1 MNLRAEADRVLAGAV
16 LTRDE
21 SRALFGEALVEDVDQ
36 EALADLLTGMA
47 RRGESVEEIIGGAQ
61 ALRAA
66 MIPFVHDAPDAVDT
80 CGTGGDGLGSFNLST
95 AASLVAAAA
104 GARVVKHGA
113 RSVSSKC
120 GSADLLEAA
129 GVCLELDPAQA
140 RVVFDEVG
148 MVFLFAPAFHPAM
161 RFVAPV
167 RKRLGIRTIFNYLG
181 PLCSPG
187 GVRRQLLGVGVG
199 AQLDDYAVALA
210 ALGAERAYVVHGA
223 GGADE
228 LTLAG
233 PNHVRA
239 VGSVPE
245 PAFDARELG
254 LPPAPVE
261 SLAGGEAAENLSML
275 ESLLSGEKGPVRDT
289 VLQNTAATLVV
300 AGVCESPLEA
310 LARGAEAIDSGGGR
324 RVLDELVQVSARV
337 EGGV

>member
-1 MNLRAEADRVLAGAV
+1 MSLRAEADRVMAGER
-16 LTRDE
+16 LTRAE
-21 SRALFGEALVEDVDQ
+21 SRELFGGALIEGADQ
-36 EALADLLTGMA
+36 RALADLLVA
-47 RRGESVEEIIGGAQ
+47 LAERGETVEEIIGGAQ

-66 MIPFVHDAPDAVDT
+66 MVPFDHDALEAVDT

-129 GVCLELDPAQA
+129 GVRLELNPEQA
-140 RVVFDEVG
+140 RTVFDEVG

-167 RKRLGIRTIFNYLG
+167 RRELGIRTIFNFLG

-187 GVRRQLLGVGVG
+187 GVRRQLLGVGVE
-199 AQLDDYAVALA
+199 AQLGPFAAALA

-228 LTLAG
+228 LTLSG
-233 PNHVRA
+233 PNQVRTVGALPESSFEA
-239 VGSVPE
+239 V
-245 PAFDARELG
+245 ALG
-254 LPPAPVE
+254 LEAADIGAL
-261 SLAGGEAAENLSML
+261 SGGEASENLA
-275 ESLLSGEKGPVRDT
+275 LLHGVLGGKVGPLRDA
-289 VLQNTAATLVV
+289 VLLNAGATLVV
-300 AGVCESPLEA
+300 AGICETPAEGLE
-310 LARGAEAIDSGGGR
+310 RGRAAIDSGAAG
-324 RVLDELVQVSARV
+324 RVLEGLVRVSRQV
-337 EGGV
+337 EGQA